1 MTPEQI
7 AQARARMR
15 EGGGQGGPGG
25 FGGFRGAGAPGG
37 GAGATRQPQQ
47 RRGTVMVKQA
57 DGSLE
62 PRQVVIGVTD
72 RVRGQVLEGL
82 EEGEE
87 VVVGLSQQEA
97 APAPAPTQQNQN
109 FRGQGG
115 FPGGGGGGFRP
126 F

>member
-1 MTPEQI
+1 MR
-7 AQARARMR
+7 AARLA
-15 EGGGQGGPGG
+15 GGGGPGG
-25 FGGFRGAGAPGG
+25 FGGFRGMGAPGG
-37 GAGATRQPQQ
+37 AGASRQPQQ
-47 RRGTVMVKQA
+47 RRGTVMVKKA

-87 VVVGLSQQEA
+87 VVVGLSEQETE
-97 APAPAPTQQNQN
+97 PAPAPTPQNQN
-109 FRGQGG
+109 FRGGGG
-115 FPGGGGGGFRP
+115 FQGGGGGFRP